1 MIGSTFALVLCLR
14 WITPPTSSFLL
25 QHRIAVFIADEG
37 RTKIHHRWVPWSEI
51 SPYVS
56 RAVVAAEDQRF
67 PDHWG
72 FDISQIMTAIQE
84 WETNGRV
91 RGASTISQQVA
102 KNLFLW
108 SGKSWFR
115 KILEA
120 YFTVLIELSWSKRRI
135 LEVYLNFAQFGESVF
150 GVAAASERFF
160 YRPASKLTRDQ
171 AALLAAVLPN
181 PEIFNVRAPSKY
193 VQQRVNWIKKQMRR
207 LGHDHLA
214 SL

>member
-1 MIGSTFALVLCLR
+1 M
-14 WITPPTSSFLL
+14 
-25 QHRIAVFIADEG
+25 
-37 RTKIHHRWVPWSEI
+37 HHRWVPWSKL

-67 PDHWG
+67 PEHWG
-72 FDISQIMTAIQE
+72 FDFKQIKAAVQE
-84 WETNGRV
+84 WEAKGRV

-108 SGKSWFR
+108 PSKSWIR

-120 YFTVLIELSWSKRRI
+120 YFTVLIELSWPKRRI
-135 LEVYLNFAQFGESVF
+135 LEVYLNYAQFGQSVF

-160 YRPASKLTRDQ
+160 RRPVSDLTFYQ

-181 PEIFNVRAPSKY
+181 PETLKVQAPSKY
-193 VQQRVNWIKKQMRR
+193 VQRRVAWIQKQMRR
-207 LGHDHLA
+207 LGRNHLA